1 MGLSHSPGIVID
13 GLAFYHDAANRRSY
27 SGSGTTVFDITGTK
41 TGILTNG
48 VGFTTVNQGYFS
60 FDGTND
66 FIDLTTNLNVGS
78 NFSVFA
84 WIYPGNI
91 NQRNAIV
98 GNSYPYTSADG
109 WFLSTATNYLGTS
122 NTFFISVGADSSY
135 RTAINGSLIPST
147 WNYIG
152 GTVTNGGGNIT
163 LYVSGVAVTSYQ
175 GGAMNANTITYN
187 TQDMAIGRR
196 VSTNTEYFVGNI
208 AQVQIYNRALSA
220 TEIRQNFNA
229 TRKRYEI

>member
-1 MGLSHSPGIVID
+1 MGLDHSPAIVTD
-13 GLAFYHDAANRRSY
+13 GLVFYHDAANRRSY
-27 SGSGTTVFDITGTK
+27 SGSGTSVFNITGTK

-84 WIYPGNI
+84 WIYPANI

-122 NTFFISVGADSSY
+122 NTFFISVGADVAF
-135 RTAINGSLIPST
+135 RTAANESLTLNT

-152 GTVTNGGGNIT
+152 GTVTNGGGSIVLYRNANQIT
-163 LYVSGVAVTSYQ
+163 TYHAGTQTV
-175 GGAMNANTITYN
+175 NTITYN

-196 VSTNTEYFVGNI
+196 VSTNTEYFIGNI
-208 AQVQIYNRALSA
+208 ALVQIYNRTLTAQEVL
-220 TEIRQNFNA
+220 QNYNA
-229 TRKRYEI
+229 TKGRYGL

>member
-1 MGLSHSPGIVID
+1 MGLDHSPAIVTD
-13 GLAFYHDAANRRSY
+13 GLVFYHDAANRRSY
-27 SGSGTTVFDITGTK
+27 SGSGTTVFDNTGTK

-109 WFLSTATNYLGTS
+109 WFLSTATNYLGTL
-122 NTFFISVGADSSY
+122 NTFFISVGADVAF
-135 RTAINGSLIPST
+135 RTAANESLTLNT

-152 GTVTNGGGNIT
+152 GTVTNGGGSIVLYRNANQIT
-163 LYVSGVAVTSYQ
+163 TYQ
-175 GGAMNANTITYN
+175 AGTQTVNTITYN

-196 VSTNTEYFVGNI
+196 VSTNTEYFIGNI
-208 AQVQIYNRALSA
+208 ALVKIYNRTLTAQEVL
-220 TEIRQNFNA
+220 QNYNA
-229 TRKRYEI
+229 TKGRYGL

>member
-1 MGLSHSPGIVID
+1 MGLDHSPAIVTD
-13 GLAFYHDAANRRSY
+13 GLVFYHDAANRRSY
-27 SGSGTTVFDITGTK
+27 SGSGTSVFNITGTK

-48 VGFTTVNQGYFS
+48 VGYTTANQGYFS

-66 FIDLTTNLNVGS
+66 FIDLSTNLNVGS

-84 WIYPGNI
+84 WVYPGNI

-135 RTAINGSLIPST
+135 RTANNESIITNR
-147 WNYIG
+147 WNYMG

-163 LYVSGVAVTSYQ
+163 LYTGGIAVTSYQ

-196 VSTNTEYFVGNI
+196 VSTNTEYFIGNI
-208 AQVQIYNRALSA
+208 ALVKIYNRTLTAQEVL
-220 TEIRQNFNA
+220 QNYNA
-229 TRKRYEI
+229 TKGRYGL